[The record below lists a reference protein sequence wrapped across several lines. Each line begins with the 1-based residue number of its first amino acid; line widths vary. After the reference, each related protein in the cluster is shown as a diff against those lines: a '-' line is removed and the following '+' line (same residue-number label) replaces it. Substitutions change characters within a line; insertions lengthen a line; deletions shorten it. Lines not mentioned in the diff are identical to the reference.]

1 MKGDRRK
8 QFFIFVILVSLILVI
23 YNLEHIQTV
32 ASDGAH
38 NIFTTKTKHQ
48 YTIPPDLEQYPESKC
63 YSNPV
68 ADQFD
73 SVKLDSVQT
82 LQHIED
88 MCSGYTDQDF
98 ASCPVPNVVHLIP
111 GKSFKFHHYLNIV
124 AIKKIIK
131 PEHIYVHGEIFPF
144 DSQFFMKAVQEFNLE
159 LVVSRTF
166 STIYRNITLFHG
178 EHKADIL
185 RMEALLKY
193 GGIYLDM
200 DAYPIKSF
208 KRFMNDEFSIGYQ
221 NQEEEYGLNNGIMI
235 GKKCSRFLLRWFR
248 QYKYFNP
255 DHWDEHSVT
264 LPLKLY
270 HKDPSYVKAY
280 GKELLSWW
288 YQDVNKLP
296 MFKPYI
302 PEEWADVYAVHSF
315 YRSLKDT
322 VVDFDTVKTI
332 GNSFGHYA
340 RYVLYDG
347 PPM

>member
-8 QFFIFVILVSLILVI
+8 QLFIFVILVSLILVI

-68 ADQFD
+68 TDQFD

-131 PEHIYVHGEIFPF
+131 PDHIYVHGEIFPF

-235 GKKCSRFLLRWFR
+235 GKKFLLRWFR

-288 YQDVNKLP
+288 HQDVDKLP

-315 YRSLKDT
+315 YRSLKDI

-332 GNSFGHYA
+332 SNSFGHYA